1 METSITR
8 IRKINANN
16 PLKNILGYMFAEGT
30 AIAGEVILSES
41 PAPGKGFPICNCRF
55 DKLED
60 NNIIEI
66 KVTERKIRTM
76 RFVLLVIVY
85 SLKGLSVNMTSYFSL
100 WKYFPFSFP
109 SAFITKETE
118 I

>member
-1 METSITR
+1 VLKYVFTAGNAVKGGMES
-8 IRKINANN
+8 
-16 PLKNILGYMFAEGT
+16 
-30 AIAGEVILSES
+30 SES
-41 PAPGKGFPICNCRF
+41 PAPGKGFPTCNCRF

-85 SLKGLSVNMTSYFSL
+85 SLKGLAVNMTSIFFL
-100 WKYFPFSFP
+100 V
-109 SAFITKETE
+109 E
-118 I
+118 ILPV